1 MRLAVLF
8 ATLFLSIATA
18 ESNFSG
24 SWKLNTSLSEMR
36 GLPAPPD
43 MFLKVEQTAT
53 PRSRCPESP
62 QESGPFLTPTYPLDG
77 TPNKQKLDG
86 SSFDTRTKWE
96 GAALLANILVSG
108 PQDYAVMERW
118 TRSRDGNTLTIRRT
132 MVRQGNERESTLVY
146 QTPAA
151 TPSNRIAPA
160 ATLESRPGT
169 PDAAPPAE
177 YVVET
182 GSRILLRLTN
192 SVDTRHT
199 APGDRIYLETVVP
212 FFVDGHLI
220 IPRGSVVIGSV
231 TESQKAGR
239 VKGRS
244 SLSLR
249 FESLTLPNGVMRD
262 FRALPDQV
270 DGHGNGNVDKSE
282 GKIQGDG
289 NKGGDARTVGTTTGA
304 GAGIGGAI
312 GAASGHVGAGLG
324 IGAAAGAAA
333 GLAGVLGSRGPE
345 VVLPPGTTMELLLDR
360 DLHYTRDELQRAHS
374 MRSHDSSFTV
384 LVDHRSTLDMKTA
397 LRAPCASAPF
407 PSKKR

>member
-1 MRLAVLF
+1 MRLAALL
-8 ATLFLSIATA
+8 ATLSLSIASA
-18 ESNFSG
+18 QSNFSG
-24 SWKLNTSLSEMR
+24 NWKLNSSLSEMR
-36 GLPAPPD
+36 GLPAAAD
-43 MFLKVEQTAT
+43 TFLKVEQTGPILSVSA
-53 PRSRCPESP
+53 SS
-62 QESGPFLTPTYPLDG
+62 QESGPFTTTSYPLDG
-77 TPNKQKLDG
+77 TADKRKFEG

-132 MVRQGNERESTLVY
+132 IVRQGNERESTLVY
-146 QTPAA
+146 QNPAA
-151 TPSNRIAPA
+151 NVTEAAPA
-160 ATLESRPGT
+160 VLERRPD
-169 PDAAPPAE
+169 PAPPAA

-182 GSRILLRLTN
+182 GSRLLLRLTN
-192 SVDTRHT
+192 SVNTRHT
-199 APGDRIYLETVVP
+199 AAGDRIYLETVVP

-220 IPRGSVVIGSV
+220 IPRGSVVIGTV
-231 TESQKAGR
+231 AESQKAGR
-239 VKGRS
+239 VKGKS

-249 FESLTLPNGVMRD
+249 FESLTLPNGVARD

-270 DGHGNGNVDKSE
+270 DGHGRVDKSE

-345 VVLPPGTTMELLLDR
+345 VVLPPGTTMELVLDR
-360 DLHYTRDELQRAHS
+360 DLLYTRDELQR
-374 MRSHDSSFTV
+374 RIQ
-384 LVDHRSTLDMKTA
+384 
-397 LRAPCASAPF
+397 
-407 PSKKR
+407 

>member
-1 MRLAVLF
+1 MRLAAVLVVSF
-8 ATLFLSIATA
+8 FPLAAQ
-18 ESNFSG
+18 SNFSG
-24 SWKLNTSLSEMR
+24 NWKLNSSLSEMR
-36 GLPAPPD
+36 GLPAPTDP
-43 MFLKVEQTAT
+43 FLKVEQTPTTLSVSA
-53 PRSRCPESP
+53 SS
-62 QESGPFLTPTYPLDG
+62 QQSGPFTTTTTTYPLDG
-77 TPNKQKLDG
+77 TADKRKLGG

-132 MVRQGNERESTLVY
+132 IVRQGNERESTLVY
-146 QTPAA
+146 QSPASIV
-151 TPSNRIAPA
+151 TESPPPI
-160 ATLESRPGT
+160 LERR
-169 PDAAPPAE
+169 PDAAPPSE
-177 YVVET
+177 YIVET
-182 GSRILLRLTN
+182 GSRLLLRLTN
-192 SVDTRHT
+192 SVNTRHT
-199 APGDRIYLETVVP
+199 AAGDRIYLETVVP

-220 IPRGSVVIGSV
+220 IPRGSIVIGTV

-249 FESLTLPNGVMRD
+249 FESLTLPNGVARD

-270 DGHGNGNVDKSE
+270 DGHGSVDTSE

-304 GAGIGGAI
+304 GAGIGGVA
-312 GAASGHVGAGLG
+312 GAASGHVGMGLG

-360 DLHYTRDELQRAHS
+360 DLLYTREELQR
-374 MRSHDSSFTV
+374 RIQ
-384 LVDHRSTLDMKTA
+384 
-397 LRAPCASAPF
+397 
-407 PSKKR
+407 

>member
-1 MRLAVLF
+1 MRLAVLL
-8 ATLFLSIATA
+8 ATLFLPIATA
-18 ESNFSG
+18 QSNFSG
-24 SWKLNTSLSEMR
+24 FWKLNSSLSEMR
-36 GLPAPPD
+36 GLPAPAD
-43 MFLKVEQTAT
+43 HFLKVEQTAT
-53 PRSRCPESP
+53 TLLVSGGA
-62 QESGPFLTPTYPLDG
+62 QETGPFSTIAYPLDG

-86 SSFDTRTKWE
+86 SSMDTRTKWE

-132 MVRQGNERESTLVY
+132 IVRQGNERESTLVY
-146 QTPAA
+146 QM
-151 TPSNRIAPA
+151 PSANVTESSPPK
-160 ATLESRPGT
+160 LERRASVPE
-169 PDAAPPAE
+169 AAPPTE

-182 GSRILLRLTN
+182 GSRLLLRLTN

-199 APGDRIYLETVVP
+199 APGDRIYLEIVVP
-212 FFVDGHLI
+212 FFVDEHLI

-239 VKGRS
+239 VKGRA

-270 DGHGNGNVDKSE
+270 DGHGNVDKSE

-289 NKGGDARTVGTTTGA
+289 NKGGDTRTVATTTGA

-345 VVLPPGTTMELLLDR
+345 VILRPGTTMELLLDR
-360 DLHYTRDELQRAHS
+360 DLRFSREELQRHIQ
-374 MRSHDSSFTV
+374 
-384 LVDHRSTLDMKTA
+384 
-397 LRAPCASAPF
+397 
-407 PSKKR
+407 